1 LSYTREW
8 CWPVN
13 WLRVTG
19 KSTAS
24 VTESKKLL

>member
-1 LSYTREW
+1 VVLARD
-8 CWPVN
+8 
-13 WLRVTG
+13 WLRDTG